1 MFIQYISVEP
11 WQHGLCRDF
20 DLYYLSAQP
29 AYELYKKA
37 GQTLSAKKKHPLLH
51 IRYENNEEL
60 KRNSHNFLAGG
71 LEECLRNGNPQ
82 RINSMLV
89 FAMNQMLSEPRGGNL
104 RICFDFAAKILH
116 AFLQEENGVNA
127 LRQVCSPGK
136 TTALH
141 SVSVMAF
148 TLGLC
153 KFRGHP
159 QQEIEHLALAS
170 LMHDIG
176 KSQMPLDLLEAPR
189 ILNRQEKELLQ
200 RHVAVGCAILQNNCE
215 TMQRISLLVA
225 EHHEKLDGSGYP
237 LGTTTISRGGQIM
250 AIVDV
255 YDALTNDRPY
265 RQSVGPLAALDLI
278 GSEVQAG
285 KLNEDVYRS
294 LVLSMRSDLF
304 R

>member
-11 WQHGLCRDF
+11 WQYGLCYDF
-20 DLYYLSAQP
+20 NLYCLSTPP
-29 AYELYKKA
+29 AYVLYKKA
-37 GQTLSAKKKHPLLH
+37 GQTLSAEKKHPLLH
-51 IRYENNEEL
+51 IRRENNEEL
-60 KRNSHNFLAGG
+60 KRNSHNFLAAS
-71 LEECLRNGNPQ
+71 LEDCLKNGNPQ
-82 RINSMLV
+82 RINSLLI
-89 FAMNQMLSEPRGGNL
+89 FTMNQMLSEPRGGNL
-104 RICFDFAAKILH
+104 RICFDAAARILC
-116 AFLQEENGVNA
+116 AFLQEESGVNA

-159 QQEIEHLALAS
+159 QQEMEHLALAS

-176 KSQMPLDLLEAPR
+176 KSRMPINLLEAPR
-189 ILNRQEKELLQ
+189 ILNGNEKKLLQ

-215 TMQRISLLVA
+215 TMRRISLTVA

-250 AIVDV
+250 AIVDI

-265 RQSVGPLAALDLI
+265 RQPLSPLAALDLI

-285 KLNEDVYRS
+285 RLNEDVYRS
-294 LVLSMRSDLF
+294 LVLSIRSDTF